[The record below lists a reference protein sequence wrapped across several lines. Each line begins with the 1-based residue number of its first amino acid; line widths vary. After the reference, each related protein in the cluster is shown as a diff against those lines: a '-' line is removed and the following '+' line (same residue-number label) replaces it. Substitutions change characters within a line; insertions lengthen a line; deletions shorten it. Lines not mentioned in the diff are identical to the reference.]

1 MINILG
7 TYECKADSK
16 GRIMLPSPL
25 KKQIAS
31 VLKDGFVIKRSV
43 FNKCLEIHPMSEWKK
58 IVDQVMDK
66 TVLDFFNY
74 SLKGQAFNIKN
85 NDTYNNQVIYNT
97 HP

>member
-1 MINILG
+1 MKLIYNQKAPFALPLDSLG
-7 TYECKADSK
+7 EVD
-16 GRIMLPSPL
+16 
-25 KKQIAS
+25 
-31 VLKDGFVIKRSV
+31 
-43 FNKCLEIHPMSEWKK
+43 KK

-66 TVLDFFNY
+66 AVLDFFNY